1 MTSIVIFI
9 SMLVVFYQ
17 ECRGQVVITQTPLA
31 TAAQPGQEVKL
42 NCKANRPVHL
52 NDHMAWYFREP
63 GGATKLLVQGATIR
77 FTGAPSRFTGS
88 GHGADFTLTISGAR
102 PEDAGHYFCQS
113 DHTGAIVTR

>member
-1 MTSIVIFI
+1 MVYVI
-9 SMLVVFYQ
+9 LL
-17 ECRGQVVITQTPLA
+17 ECRGQVVTITQTPLI
-31 TAAQPGQEVKL
+31 TVAQPGQEVQL

-63 GGATKLLVQGATIR
+63 GAALKLLIYRATNR

-88 GHGADFTLTISGAR
+88 GQGADFTLTISGVR